1 MTNLETKNPAI
12 KLGFLVLL
20 KYLVYSWIELET
32 FCLEPSGSS
41 MQPAKPTII
50 NAIAKSDNTFF
61 IRISSKGVQLFLIIF
76 APIFKAHVFYI
87 MTGMMMQ
94 Y

>member
-1 MTNLETKNPAI
+1 
-12 KLGFLVLL
+12 
-20 KYLVYSWIELET
+20 
-32 FCLEPSGSS
+32 
-41 MQPAKPTII
+41 MQPVNPTII
-50 NAIAKSDNTFF
+50 NVIAKSDSTFF
-61 IRISSKGVQLFLIIF
+61 IRISSKGGKLFLIIF

>member
-1 MTNLETKNPAI
+1 
-12 KLGFLVLL
+12 
-20 KYLVYSWIELET
+20 
-32 FCLEPSGSS
+32 
-41 MQPAKPTII
+41 MQPVNPTII

-76 APIFKAHVFYI
+76 APKSKAHVFYI